1 VNTFVVLAA
10 GYVVGV
16 KTRGEDLDR
25 LTQSLKTLCQTE
37 EFADVLSAAR
47 IQLGST
53 LRELASV
60 VDGQRDLP
68 EAGDDIVA
76 KVRHLV
82 GPR

>member
-25 LTQSLKTLCQTE
+25 LTRSLKTLCQTE
-37 EFADVLSAAR
+37 EFADVVSAAR
-47 IQLGST
+47 SHLGST

-68 EAGDDIVA
+68 DAGDDIVA

>member
-1 VNTFVVLAA
+1 MNTFVVLAA